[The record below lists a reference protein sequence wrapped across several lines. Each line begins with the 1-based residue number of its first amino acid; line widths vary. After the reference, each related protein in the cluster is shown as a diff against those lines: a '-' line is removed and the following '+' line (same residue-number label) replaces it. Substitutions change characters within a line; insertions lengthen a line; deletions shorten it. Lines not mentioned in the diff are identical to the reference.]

1 MTVWIKADGLINADW
16 IKEGSPVKL
25 IPRRVVCVDD
35 CIENRRMTMKKML
48 MWAPALCLVWSLQAE
63 DAPKRS
69 QRNEA
74 MITVVRSQK
83 AGDTAGSAVADRA
96 IASVGEV
103 VATNFTIQAGTCVRA
118 DSFLDYSTS
127 SNVSISLL
135 SNGQDMTATRII
147 PFFAVDS
154 NSFYVAAGSIIRASD
169 FYYIDG
175 GSGIV
180 PVHGRFLRIR
190 ICNDSNFDVSYAQ
203 LTARASAN

>member
-1 MTVWIKADGLINADW
+1 MK
-16 IKEGSPVKL
+16 
-25 IPRRVVCVDD
+25 
-35 CIENRRMTMKKML
+35 RMLT
-48 MWAPALCLVWSLQAE
+48 WAPALCLVWSLQAE

-74 MITVVRSQK
+74 TITVVKSQK
-83 AGDTAGSAVADRA
+83 AGDAVAAAVTDRA
-96 IASVGEV
+96 TASFGEV
-103 VATNFTIQAGTCVRA
+103 VATNFTVQAGTCVRA

-147 PFFAVDS
+147 PFFAVDG
-154 NSFYVAAGSIIRASD
+154 NSFYVAAGYIIRASD
-169 FYYIDG
+169 FYFIDG

-190 ICNDSNFDVSYAQ
+190 ICNDANVDVSYAQ
-203 LTARASAN
+203 LTARGSAN